1 MLVTCPQLQ
10 KQLPCVM
17 LFIQL
22 SLTATAYACH
32 MPTAATAIALCDA
45 VNAAESHH
53 GCRHAGGIHEVHRGC
68 CVAALALLGAHLQ
81 QGSDD
86 GMFSCQLVGSCVVE
100 GDRHTDTGGGEH
112 LDEGVTVCLQDR
124 TLMLGAT
131 QDFVCTL
138 R

>member
-10 KQLPCVM
+10 QQLPCVM

-22 SLTATAYACH
+22 SLTATADARY
-32 MPTAATAIALCDA
+32 MPTATTATALCD
-45 VNAAESHH
+45 VSKTAESHH
-53 GCRHAGGIHEVHRGC
+53 CSRHAGGVHEVHSGC

-131 QDFVCTL
+131 QDSGCTL